1 MNNLYFT
8 KYDIEFNGETAQ
20 GHGVYLYDYATFS
33 GASKNYQTSAVGGML
48 GELVGVDDYK
58 SNLVIQCTFGIISTQ
73 FMSHVTVL
81 KRWLKGT
88 GTLVISDHQD
98 VFYKVWK
105 VDYGDIERE
114 LRKFGQFT
122 VSFTC
127 TPYQFEKDGLIP
139 VSHITYNPYDL
150 CRPIYTVT
158 GFGAF
163 TLTVNGKEMSGTA
176 NPTIIIDTERMIAY
190 NQENVNQSTLLS
202 GDYEDIYIPS
212 GDVDISI
219 TSGFTLSIVP
229 QWGYDV

>member
-1 MNNLYFT
+1 MKDIYYT
-8 KYDIEFNGETAQ
+8 KYDIEYNNETGK
-20 GHGVYLYDYATFS
+20 GHGVILYDYAQFS
-33 GASKNYQTSAVGGML
+33 GAEKSYQISTVGGRL

-58 SNLVIQCTFGIISTQ
+58 SNLVIQCTFGIISPQ

-88 GTLVISDHQD
+88 GTLVISDHQN

-139 VSHITYNPYDL
+139 VSDIDYNPYDL
-150 CRPIYTVT
+150 CRPIYTIT
-158 GFGAF
+158 GTGAF
-163 TLTVNGKEMSGTA
+163 TLTVNGNEMTGTV
-176 NPTIIIDTERMIAY
+176 NGSITIDTERMVSY
-190 NQENVNQSTLLS
+190 NADGVSQNNVVTGN
-202 GDYEDIYIPS
+202 YEELYIPH
-212 GDVDISI
+212 GDVSVSV
-219 TSGFTLSIVP
+219 SGGTLSIIP

>member
-48 GELVGVDDYK
+48 GELVGMDDYK
-58 SNLVIQCTFGIISTQ
+58 SNLVIRCTFGIISPQ

-88 GTLVISDHQD
+88 GRLTISDHQD

-105 VDYGDIERE
+105 VDYGVVERE

-139 VSHITYNPYDL
+139 VSNITYNPYDL

-158 GFGAF
+158 GSGAF

-212 GDVDISI
+212 GDVDINI
-219 TSGFTLSIVP
+219 TSGFTLSIIP

>member
-1 MNNLYFT
+1 MECFE
-8 KYDIEFNGETAQ
+8 KYDIEYNNATAK
-20 GHGVYLYDYATFS
+20 GHGVYLYDYAQFS
-33 GASKNYQTSAVGGML
+33 GAEKSYQTSAVGGRL
-48 GELVGVDDYK
+48 GELVGTDDYK
-58 SNLVIQCTFGIISTQ
+58 SNLIIQCTFGIISPQ

-88 GTLVISDHQD
+88 GTLVISDHQN

-139 VSHITYNPYDL
+139 VSDIDYNPYDL
-150 CRPIYTVT
+150 CRPIYTIT
-158 GFGAF
+158 GTGAF
-163 TLTVNGKEMSGTA
+163 TLTVNGNEMTGTV
-176 NPTIIIDTERMIAY
+176 NGSITIDTERMVSY
-190 NQENVNQSTLLS
+190 NADGVSQNNVVTGN
-202 GDYEDIYIPS
+202 YEELYIPH
-212 GDVDISI
+212 GDVSVSV
-219 TSGFTLSIVP
+219 SGGTLSIIP

>member
-1 MNNLYFT
+1 MENIYYT
-8 KYDIEFNGETAQ
+8 KYDIEYNNETGK
-20 GHGVYLYDYATFS
+20 GHGVILYDYAQFS
-33 GASKNYQTSAVGGML
+33 GAEKSYQISAVGGRL

-58 SNLVIQCTFGIISTQ
+58 SNLVIQCTFGIISPQ

-88 GTLVISDHQD
+88 GTLVISDHQN

-139 VSHITYNPYDL
+139 VSDIDYNPYDL
-150 CRPIYTVT
+150 CRPIYTIT
-158 GFGAF
+158 GTGAF
-163 TLTVNGKEMSGTA
+163 TLTVNGNEMTGTV
-176 NPTIIIDTERMIAY
+176 NGSITIDTERMISY
-190 NQENVNQSTLLS
+190 NSEGVSQNNVVT
-202 GDYEDIYIPS
+202 GDYEELYIPH
-212 GDVDISI
+212 GDVSISI
-219 TSGFTLSIVP
+219 SGGTLSIIP

>member
-1 MNNLYFT
+1 MKDIYYT
-8 KYDIEFNGETAQ
+8 KYDIEYNNETGK
-20 GHGVYLYDYATFS
+20 GHGVILYDYAQFS
-33 GASKNYQTSAVGGML
+33 GAEKGYQISAVGGRL

-58 SNLVIQCTFGIISTQ
+58 SNLVIQCTFGIISPQ

-88 GTLVISDHQD
+88 GTLVISDHQN

-139 VSHITYNPYDL
+139 VSDIDYNPYDL
-150 CRPIYTVT
+150 CRPIYTIT
-158 GFGAF
+158 GTGAF
-163 TLTVNGKEMSGTA
+163 TLTVNGNEMTGTV
-176 NPTIIIDTERMIAY
+176 NGSITIDTERMISY
-190 NQENVNQSTLLS
+190 NSEGVSQNNVVTGN
-202 GDYEDIYIPS
+202 YEELYIPH
-212 GDVDISI
+212 GDVSVSV
-219 TSGFTLSIVP
+219 SGGTLSIIP

>member
-1 MNNLYFT
+1 MKDIYYT
-8 KYDIEFNGETAQ
+8 KYDIEYNNETGK
-20 GHGVYLYDYATFS
+20 GHGVILYDYAQFS
-33 GASKNYQTSAVGGML
+33 GAEKSYQISAVGGRL

-58 SNLVIQCTFGIISTQ
+58 SNLVIQCTFGIISPQ

-88 GTLVISDHQD
+88 GTLVISDHQN

-139 VSHITYNPYDL
+139 VSDIDYNPYDL
-150 CRPIYTVT
+150 CRPIYTIT
-158 GFGAF
+158 GTGAF
-163 TLTVNGKEMSGTA
+163 TLTVNGNEMTGTV
-176 NPTIIIDTERMIAY
+176 NGSITIDTERFPITPMAFLKT
-190 NQENVNQSTLLS
+190 TLLPGIMRS
-202 GDYEDIYIPS
+202 F
-212 GDVDISI
+212 
-219 TSGFTLSIVP
+219 TSRMEM
-229 QWGYDV
+229 

>member
-1 MNNLYFT
+1 MEDIYYT
-8 KYDIEFNGETAQ
+8 KYDIEYNNETGK
-20 GHGVYLYDYATFS
+20 GHGVILYDYAKFS
-33 GASKNYQTSAVGGML
+33 VAEKSYQISAVGGRL

-58 SNLVIQCTFGIISTQ
+58 SNLVIQCTFGIISPQ

-88 GTLVISDHQD
+88 GTLVISDHQN

-139 VSHITYNPYDL
+139 VSDIDYNPYDL
-150 CRPIYTVT
+150 CRPIYTIT
-158 GFGAF
+158 GTGAF
-163 TLTVNGKEMSGTA
+163 TLTVNGNEMTGTV
-176 NPTIIIDTERMIAY
+176 NGSITIDTERMISY
-190 NQENVNQSTLLS
+190 NSECVSQNNVVT
-202 GDYEDIYIPS
+202 GDYEELYIPH
-212 GDVDISI
+212 GDVSISI
-219 TSGFTLSIVP
+219 SGGTLSIIP

>member
-1 MNNLYFT
+1 MENIYYT
-8 KYDIEFNGETAQ
+8 KYDIEYNNETGK
-20 GHGVYLYDYATFS
+20 GHGVILYDYAQFS
-33 GASKNYQTSAVGGML
+33 GAEKSYQISAVGGRL

-58 SNLVIQCTFGIISTQ
+58 SNLVIQCIFGIISPQ

-88 GTLVISDHQD
+88 GTLVISDHQN

-139 VSHITYNPYDL
+139 VSDIDYNPYDL
-150 CRPIYTVT
+150 CRPIYTIMGT
-158 GFGAF
+158 GAF
-163 TLTVNGKEMSGTA
+163 TLTVNGNEMTGTV
-176 NPTIIIDTERMIAY
+176 NGSITIDTERMISY
-190 NQENVNQSTLLS
+190 NSEGVSQNNVVT
-202 GDYEDIYIPS
+202 GDYEELYIPH
-212 GDVDISI
+212 GDVSISI
-219 TSGFTLSIVP
+219 SGGTLSIIP

>member
-1 MNNLYFT
+1 MKCFE
-8 KYDIEFNGETAQ
+8 KYDIEYNNATAK
-20 GHGVYLYDYATFS
+20 GHGVILYDYAQFS
-33 GASKNYQTSAVGGML
+33 GAEKSYQISAVGGRL

-58 SNLVIQCTFGIISTQ
+58 SNLVIQCTFGIISPQ

-88 GTLVISDHQD
+88 GTLVISDHQN

-139 VSHITYNPYDL
+139 VSDIDYNPYDL
-150 CRPIYTVT
+150 CRPIYTIT
-158 GFGAF
+158 GTGAF
-163 TLTVNGKEMSGTA
+163 TLTVNGNEMTGTV
-176 NPTIIIDTERMIAY
+176 NGSITIDTERMVSY
-190 NQENVNQSTLLS
+190 NADGVSQNNVVTGN
-202 GDYEDIYIPS
+202 YEELYIPH
-212 GDVDISI
+212 GDVSVSV
-219 TSGFTLSIVP
+219 SGGTLSIIP

>member
-1 MNNLYFT
+1 MKCFE
-8 KYDIEFNGETAQ
+8 KYDIEYNNATAK
-20 GHGVYLYDYATFS
+20 GHGVYLYDYAQFS
-33 GASKNYQTSAVGGML
+33 GAEKSYQISAVGGRL

-58 SNLVIQCTFGIISTQ
+58 SNLVIQCTFGIISPQ

-105 VDYGDIERE
+105 VDYVDIERE

-139 VSHITYNPYDL
+139 VSDIDYNPYDL
-150 CRPIYTVT
+150 CRPIYTIT
-158 GFGAF
+158 GTGAF
-163 TLTVNGKEMSGTA
+163 TLTVNGNEMTGTV
-176 NPTIIIDTERMIAY
+176 NGSITIDTERMVSY
-190 NQENVNQSTLLS
+190 NADGVSQNNVVTGN
-202 GDYEDIYIPS
+202 YEELYIPH
-212 GDVDISI
+212 GDVSVSV
-219 TSGFTLSIVP
+219 SGGTLSIIP

>member
-1 MNNLYFT
+1 MKDIYYT
-8 KYDIEFNGETAQ
+8 KYDIEYNNETGK
-20 GHGVYLYDYATFS
+20 GHGVILYDYAQFS
-33 GASKNYQTSAVGGML
+33 GAEKSYQISAVGGRL

-58 SNLVIQCTFGIISTQ
+58 SNLVIQCTFGIISPQ

-88 GTLVISDHQD
+88 GTLVISDHQN

-139 VSHITYNPYDL
+139 VSDIDYNPYDL
-150 CRPIYTVT
+150 CRPIYTIT
-158 GFGAF
+158 GTGAF
-163 TLTVNGKEMSGTA
+163 TLNVNGNEMTGTVNGSIT
-176 NPTIIIDTERMIAY
+176 IDTERMVSY
-190 NQENVNQSTLLS
+190 NVDGVSQNNVVTGN
-202 GDYEDIYIPS
+202 YEELYIPH
-212 GDVDISI
+212 GDVSVSV
-219 TSGFTLSIVP
+219 SGGTLSIIP

>member
-1 MNNLYFT
+1 MKDIYYT
-8 KYDIEFNGETAQ
+8 KYDIEYNNETGK
-20 GHGVYLYDYATFS
+20 GHGVILYDYAQFS
-33 GASKNYQTSAVGGML
+33 GAEKSYQISAVGGRL

-58 SNLVIQCTFGIISTQ
+58 SNLVIQCTFGIISPQ

-88 GTLVISDHQD
+88 GTLVISDHQN

-139 VSHITYNPYDL
+139 VSDIDYNPYDL
-150 CRPIYTVT
+150 CRPIYTIT
-158 GFGAF
+158 GTGAF
-163 TLTVNGKEMSGTA
+163 TLTVNGNEMTGTV
-176 NPTIIIDTERMIAY
+176 NGSITIDTERMVSY
-190 NQENVNQSTLLS
+190 NADGVSQNNVVTGN
-202 GDYEDIYIPS
+202 YEELYIPH
-212 GDVDISI
+212 GDVSVSV
-219 TSGFTLSIVP
+219 SGGTLSIVP

>member
-1 MNNLYFT
+1 MKDIYYT
-8 KYDIEFNGETAQ
+8 KYDIEYNNETGK
-20 GHGVYLYDYATFS
+20 GHGVILYDYAQFS
-33 GASKNYQTSAVGGML
+33 GAEKSYQISAVGGRL

-58 SNLVIQCTFGIISTQ
+58 SNLVIQCTFGIISPQ

-88 GTLVISDHQD
+88 GTLVISDHQN

-139 VSHITYNPYDL
+139 VSYIDYNPYDL
-150 CRPIYTVT
+150 CRPIYTIT
-158 GFGAF
+158 GTGAF
-163 TLTVNGKEMSGTA
+163 TLTVNGNEMTGTV
-176 NPTIIIDTERMIAY
+176 NGSITIDTERMISY
-190 NQENVNQSTLLS
+190 NSEGVSQNNVVT
-202 GDYEDIYIPS
+202 GDYEELYIPH
-212 GDVDISI
+212 GDVSVSV
-219 TSGFTLSIVP
+219 SGGTLSIMP

>member
-1 MNNLYFT
+1 MKCFE
-8 KYDIEFNGETAQ
+8 KYDIEYNNATAK
-20 GHGVYLYDYATFS
+20 GHGVYLYDYAQFS
-33 GASKNYQTSAVGGML
+33 GAEKSYQVTQVSGRL

-58 SNLVIQCTFGIISTQ
+58 SNLVIQCTFGIISPQ

-88 GTLVISDHQD
+88 GTLVISDHQN

-139 VSHITYNPYDL
+139 VSDIDYNPYDL
-150 CRPIYTVT
+150 CRPIYTIT
-158 GFGAF
+158 GTGAF
-163 TLTVNGKEMSGTA
+163 TLTVNGNEMTGTV
-176 NPTIIIDTERMIAY
+176 NGSITIDTERMVSY
-190 NQENVNQSTLLS
+190 NADGVSQNNVVT
-202 GDYEDIYIPS
+202 GDYEELHIPHGEVSILVS
-212 GDVDISI
+212 G
-219 TSGFTLSIVP
+219 GTLSIIP

>member
-1 MNNLYFT
+1 MEDIYYT
-8 KYDIEFNGETAQ
+8 KYDIEYNNETGK
-20 GHGVYLYDYATFS
+20 GHGVILYDYAQFS
-33 GASKNYQTSAVGGML
+33 GAEKSYQISAVGGRL

-58 SNLVIQCTFGIISTQ
+58 SNLVIQCIFGIISPQ

-88 GTLVISDHQD
+88 GTLVISDHQN

-114 LRKFGQFT
+114 IRKFGQFT

-139 VSHITYNPYDL
+139 VSDIDYNPYDL
-150 CRPIYTVT
+150 CRPIYTIT
-158 GFGAF
+158 GTGAF
-163 TLTVNGKEMSGTA
+163 TLTVNGNEMTGTV
-176 NPTIIIDTERMIAY
+176 NGSITINTERMISY
-190 NQENVNQSTLLS
+190 NAEGVSQNNVVT
-202 GDYEDIYIPS
+202 GDYEELYIPH
-212 GDVDISI
+212 GDVSISV
-219 TSGFTLSIVP
+219 SGGTLSIIP

>member
-1 MNNLYFT
+1 MKDIYYT
-8 KYDIEFNGETAQ
+8 KYDIEYNNETGK
-20 GHGVYLYDYATFS
+20 GHGVILYDYAQFS
-33 GASKNYQTSAVGGML
+33 GAEKSYQISAVGGRL

-58 SNLVIQCTFGIISTQ
+58 SNLVIQCTFGIISPQ

-88 GTLVISDHQD
+88 GTLVISDHQN

-139 VSHITYNPYDL
+139 VSDIDYNPYDL
-150 CRPIYTVT
+150 CRPIYTIT
-158 GFGAF
+158 GNGAF
-163 TLTVNGKEMSGTA
+163 TLTVNGNKMTGTV
-176 NPTIIIDTERMIAY
+176 NGSITIDTERMVSY
-190 NQENVNQSTLLS
+190 NADGVSQNNVVTGN
-202 GDYEDIYIPS
+202 YEELYIPN
-212 GDVDISI
+212 GDVSVSV
-219 TSGFTLSIVP
+219 SGGTLSIIP

>member
-1 MNNLYFT
+1 MEDTYYT
-8 KYDIEFNGETAQ
+8 KYDIEYNNETGK
-20 GHGVYLYDYATFS
+20 GHGVILYDYAQFS
-33 GASKNYQTSAVGGML
+33 GAEKSYQISAAGGRL

-58 SNLVIQCTFGIISTQ
+58 SNLVIQCTFGIISPQ

-88 GTLVISDHQD
+88 GTLVISDHQN

-127 TPYQFEKDGLIP
+127 TPYQFERDGFISVLDID
-139 VSHITYNPYDL
+139 YNPYDL
-150 CRPIYTVT
+150 CRPIYMIT
-158 GFGAF
+158 GNGAF
-163 TLTVNGKEMSGTA
+163 TLTVNGNKMTGTV
-176 NPTIIIDTERMIAY
+176 NGSITIDTERMISY
-190 NQENVNQSTLLS
+190 NSEGVSQNNVVT
-202 GDYEDIYIPS
+202 GDYEELYIPH
-212 GDVDISI
+212 GDVSISI
-219 TSGFTLSIVP
+219 SGGTLSIIP

>member
-1 MNNLYFT
+1 MKCFE
-8 KYDIEFNGETAQ
+8 KYDIEYNNATAK
-20 GHGVYLYDYATFS
+20 GHGVYLYDYAQFS
-33 GASKNYQTSAVGGML
+33 GAEKSYQISAVGGRL

-58 SNLVIQCTFGIISTQ
+58 SNLVIQCTFGIISPQ

-81 KRWLKGT
+81 KRWIKGT
-88 GTLVISDHQD
+88 GTLVISDHQN

-139 VSHITYNPYDL
+139 VSDIDYNPYDL
-150 CRPIYTVT
+150 CRPIYTIT
-158 GFGAF
+158 GTGAF
-163 TLTVNGKEMSGTA
+163 TLTVNGNEMTGTV
-176 NPTIIIDTERMIAY
+176 NGSITIDTERMVSY
-190 NQENVNQSTLLS
+190 NADGVSQNNVVTGN
-202 GDYEDIYIPS
+202 YEELYIPH
-212 GDVDISI
+212 GDVSVSV
-219 TSGFTLSIVP
+219 SGGTLSIIP

>member
-1 MNNLYFT
+1 MKDIYYT
-8 KYDIEFNGETAQ
+8 KYDIEYNNETGK
-20 GHGVYLYDYATFS
+20 GHGVILYDYAQFS
-33 GASKNYQTSAVGGML
+33 GAEKSYQISAVGGRL

-88 GTLVISDHQD
+88 GKLIISDHQD

-139 VSHITYNPYDL
+139 VSDIDYNPYDL
-150 CRPIYTVT
+150 CRPIYTIT
-158 GFGAF
+158 GTGAF
-163 TLTVNGKEMSGTA
+163 TLTVNGNEMTGTV
-176 NPTIIIDTERMIAY
+176 NGSITIDTERMVSY
-190 NQENVNQSTLLS
+190 NADGVSQNNVVTGN
-202 GDYEDIYIPS
+202 YEELYIPH
-212 GDVDISI
+212 GDVSVSV
-219 TSGFTLSIVP
+219 SGGTLSIIP

>member
-1 MNNLYFT
+1 MKDIYYT
-8 KYDIEFNGETAQ
+8 KYDIEYNNETGK
-20 GHGVYLYDYATFS
+20 GHGVILYDYAQFS
-33 GASKNYQTSAVGGML
+33 GAEKSYQISAVGGRL

-58 SNLVIQCTFGIISTQ
+58 SNLVIQCTFGIISPQ

-88 GTLVISDHQD
+88 GTLVISDHQN

-105 VDYGDIERE
+105 VDSGDIERE

-139 VSHITYNPYDL
+139 VSDIDYNPYDL
-150 CRPIYTVT
+150 CRPIYTIT
-158 GFGAF
+158 GTGAF
-163 TLTVNGKEMSGTA
+163 TLTVNGNEMTGTV
-176 NPTIIIDTERMIAY
+176 NGSITIDTERMVSY
-190 NQENVNQSTLLS
+190 NADGVSQNNVVTGN
-202 GDYEDIYIPS
+202 YEELYIPH
-212 GDVDISI
+212 GDVSVSV
-219 TSGFTLSIVP
+219 SGGTLSIIP

>member
-1 MNNLYFT
+1 MEDIYYT
-8 KYDIEFNGETAQ
+8 KYDIEYNNETGK
-20 GHGVYLYDYATFS
+20 GHGVILYDYAQFS
-33 GASKNYQTSAVGGML
+33 GAEKSYQISAVGGRL

-58 SNLVIQCTFGIISTQ
+58 SNLVIQCTFGIISPQ

-88 GTLVISDHQD
+88 GTLVISDHQN

-139 VSHITYNPYDL
+139 VSDIDYNPYDL
-150 CRPIYTVT
+150 CRPIYTIT
-158 GFGAF
+158 GTGAF
-163 TLTVNGKEMSGTA
+163 TLTVNGNEMTGTV
-176 NPTIIIDTERMIAY
+176 NGSITIDTERMISY
-190 NQENVNQSTLLS
+190 NSEGVSQNNVVT
-202 GDYEDIYIPS
+202 GDYEELYIPH
-212 GDVDISI
+212 GDVSVSV
-219 TSGFTLSIVP
+219 SGGTLSIIP

>member
-1 MNNLYFT
+1 MKDIYYT
-8 KYDIEFNGETAQ
+8 KYDIEYNNETGK
-20 GHGVYLYDYATFS
+20 GHGVILYDYAQFS
-33 GASKNYQTSAVGGML
+33 GAEKSYQISAVGGRL

-58 SNLVIQCTFGIISTQ
+58 SNLVIQCTFGIISPQ

-88 GTLVISDHQD
+88 GTLVISDHQN

-139 VSHITYNPYDL
+139 VSDIDYNPYDL
-150 CRPIYTVT
+150 CRPIYTIT
-158 GFGAF
+158 GTGAF
-163 TLTVNGKEMSGTA
+163 TLTVNGNEMTGTV
-176 NPTIIIDTERMIAY
+176 NGSITIDTERMISY
-190 NQENVNQSTLLS
+190 NADGVSQNNVVTGN
-202 GDYEDIYIPS
+202 YEELYIPH
-212 GDVDISI
+212 GDVSVSV
-219 TSGFTLSIVP
+219 SGGTLSIVP

>member
-1 MNNLYFT
+1 MKDIYYT
-8 KYDIEFNGETAQ
+8 KYDIEYNNETGK
-20 GHGVYLYDYATFS
+20 GHGVILYDYAQFS
-33 GASKNYQTSAVGGML
+33 GAEKSYQISAVGGRL

-58 SNLVIQCTFGIISTQ
+58 SNLVIQCTFGIISPQ

-88 GTLVISDHQD
+88 GTLIISDHQN

-139 VSHITYNPYDL
+139 VSDIDYNPYDL
-150 CRPIYTVT
+150 CRPIYTIT
-158 GFGAF
+158 GTGAF
-163 TLTVNGKEMSGTA
+163 TLTVNGNEMTGTV
-176 NPTIIIDTERMIAY
+176 NGSITIDTERMISY
-190 NQENVNQSTLLS
+190 NSEGVSQNNVVT
-202 GDYEDIYIPS
+202 GDYEELYIPH
-212 GDVDISI
+212 GDVSVSV
-219 TSGFTLSIVP
+219 SGGTLSIIP

>member
-1 MNNLYFT
+1 MKDIYYT
-8 KYDIEFNGETAQ
+8 KYDIEYNNETGK
-20 GHGVYLYDYATFS
+20 GHGVILYDYAQFS
-33 GASKNYQTSAVGGML
+33 GAEKSYQISAVGGRL

-58 SNLVIQCTFGIISTQ
+58 SNLVIQCTFGIISPQ

-88 GTLVISDHQD
+88 GTLVISDHQN

-139 VSHITYNPYDL
+139 VSDIDYNPYDL
-150 CRPIYTVT
+150 CRPIYTIT
-158 GFGAF
+158 GTGAF
-163 TLTVNGKEMSGTA
+163 TLTVNGNEMTGTV
-176 NPTIIIDTERMIAY
+176 NGSITIDTERMVSHNADGVSQ
-190 NQENVNQSTLLS
+190 NNVVTGN
-202 GDYEDIYIPS
+202 YEELYIPH
-212 GDVDISI
+212 GDVSVSV
-219 TSGFTLSIVP
+219 SGGTLSIIP

>member
-1 MNNLYFT
+1 MKDIYYT
-8 KYDIEFNGETAQ
+8 KYDIEYNNETGK
-20 GHGVYLYDYATFS
+20 GHGVILYDYAQFS
-33 GASKNYQTSAVGGML
+33 GAEKSYQISAVGGRL

-58 SNLVIQCTFGIISTQ
+58 SNLVIQCTFGIISPQ

-81 KRWLKGT
+81 KRWLKGS
-88 GTLVISDHQD
+88 GTLVISDHQN

-139 VSHITYNPYDL
+139 VSDIDYNPYDL
-150 CRPIYTVT
+150 CRPIYTIT
-158 GFGAF
+158 GTGAF
-163 TLTVNGKEMSGTA
+163 TLTVNGNEMTGTV
-176 NPTIIIDTERMIAY
+176 NGSITIDTERMISY
-190 NQENVNQSTLLS
+190 NSEGVSQNNVVT
-202 GDYEDIYIPS
+202 GDYEELYIPH
-212 GDVDISI
+212 GDVSISI
-219 TSGFTLSIVP
+219 SGGTLSIIP

>member
-1 MNNLYFT
+1 MENIYYT
-8 KYDIEFNGETAQ
+8 KYDIEYNNETGK
-20 GHGVYLYDYATFS
+20 GHGVILYDYAQFS
-33 GASKNYQTSAVGGML
+33 GAEKSYQISAVGGRL

-58 SNLVIQCTFGIISTQ
+58 SNLVIQCTFGIISPQ

-88 GTLVISDHQD
+88 GKLVISDHQN

-127 TPYQFEKDGLIP
+127 TPYQFENDGLIP
-139 VSHITYNPYDL
+139 VSNIDYNPYDL
-150 CRPIYTVT
+150 CRPIYTIT
-158 GFGAF
+158 GNGAF
-163 TLTVNGKEMSGTA
+163 TLTVNGNEMTGTV
-176 NPTIIIDTERMIAY
+176 NGSITIDTERMISY
-190 NQENVNQSTLLS
+190 NAEGVSQNNVVT
-202 GDYEDIYIPS
+202 GDYEELHIPH
-212 GDVDISI
+212 GDVNISV
-219 TSGFTLSIVP
+219 SGGTLSIIP

>member
-1 MNNLYFT
+1 MKDIYYT
-8 KYDIEFNGETAQ
+8 KYDIEYNNETGK
-20 GHGVYLYDYATFS
+20 GHGVILYDYAQFS
-33 GASKNYQTSAVGGML
+33 GAEKSYQISAVGGRL

-58 SNLVIQCTFGIISTQ
+58 SNLVIQCTFGIISPQ

-88 GTLVISDHQD
+88 GTLVISDHQN

-139 VSHITYNPYDL
+139 VSDIDYNPYDL
-150 CRPIYTVT
+150 CRPIYTIT
-158 GFGAF
+158 GTGAF
-163 TLTVNGKEMSGTA
+163 TLTVNGNEMTGTV
-176 NPTIIIDTERMIAY
+176 NGSITIDTERMVSY
-190 NQENVNQSTLLS
+190 NADGVSQNNVVTGN
-202 GDYEDIYIPS
+202 YEELYIPH
-212 GDVDISI
+212 GDVSVSV
-219 TSGFTLSIVP
+219 SGGTLSIIP

>member
-1 MNNLYFT
+1 MKDIYYT
-8 KYDIEFNGETAQ
+8 KYDIEYNNETGK
-20 GHGVYLYDYATFS
+20 GHGVILYDYAQFS
-33 GASKNYQTSAVGGML
+33 GAEKSYQISAVGGRL

-58 SNLVIQCTFGIISTQ
+58 SNLVIQCTFGIISPQ

-88 GTLVISDHQD
+88 GTLVISDHQN

-127 TPYQFEKDGLIP
+127 TPCQFEKDGLIP
-139 VSHITYNPYDL
+139 VSDIDYNPYDL
-150 CRPIYTVT
+150 CRPIYTIT
-158 GFGAF
+158 GTGAF
-163 TLTVNGKEMSGTA
+163 TLTVNGNEMTGTV
-176 NPTIIIDTERMIAY
+176 NGSITIDTERMVSY
-190 NQENVNQSTLLS
+190 NADGVSQNNVVTGN
-202 GDYEDIYIPS
+202 YEELYIPH
-212 GDVDISI
+212 GDVSVSV
-219 TSGFTLSIVP
+219 SGGTLSIIP

>member
-1 MNNLYFT
+1 MEDIYYT
-8 KYDIEFNGETAQ
+8 KYDIEYNNETGK
-20 GHGVYLYDYATFS
+20 GHGVILYDYAQFS
-33 GASKNYQTSAVGGML
+33 GAEKSYQISAVGGRL

-58 SNLVIQCTFGIISTQ
+58 SNLVIQCIFGIISPQ

-88 GTLVISDHQD
+88 GTLVISDHQN

-122 VSFTC
+122 ASFTC

-139 VSHITYNPYDL
+139 VSDIDYNPYDL
-150 CRPIYTVT
+150 CRPIYTIT
-158 GFGAF
+158 GTGAF
-163 TLTVNGKEMSGTA
+163 TLTVNGNEMTGTV
-176 NPTIIIDTERMIAY
+176 NGSITIDTERMISY
-190 NQENVNQSTLLS
+190 NADGVSQTNVVT
-202 GDYEDIYIPS
+202 GDYEELHIPHGDASISVS
-212 GDVDISI
+212 G
-219 TSGFTLSIVP
+219 GTLSIIP

>member
-1 MNNLYFT
+1 MKCFE
-8 KYDIEFNGETAQ
+8 KYDIEYNNATAK
-20 GHGVYLYDYATFS
+20 GHGVYLYDYAQFS
-33 GASKNYQTSAVGGML
+33 GAEKSYQISAVGGRL

-58 SNLVIQCTFGIISTQ
+58 SNLVIQCTFGIISPQ

-105 VDYGDIERE
+105 VNYGDIERE

-139 VSHITYNPYDL
+139 VSDIDYNPYDL
-150 CRPIYTVT
+150 CRPIYTIKGT
-158 GFGAF
+158 GAF
-163 TLTVNGKEMSGTA
+163 TLTVNGNEMTGTV
-176 NPTIIIDTERMIAY
+176 NGSITIDTERMVSY
-190 NQENVNQSTLLS
+190 NSDGVSQNNVVT
-202 GDYEDIYIPS
+202 GDYEELHIPHGEVSILVS
-212 GDVDISI
+212 G
-219 TSGFTLSIVP
+219 GTLSIIP

>member
-1 MNNLYFT
+1 MKDIYYT
-8 KYDIEFNGETAQ
+8 KYDIEYNNETGK
-20 GHGVYLYDYATFS
+20 GHGVILYDYAQFS
-33 GASKNYQTSAVGGML
+33 GAEKSYQISAVGGRL

-58 SNLVIQCTFGIISTQ
+58 SNLVIQCTFGIISPQ

-88 GTLVISDHQD
+88 GTLVISDHQN

-139 VSHITYNPYDL
+139 VSDIDYNPYDL
-150 CRPIYTVT
+150 CRPIYKIT
-158 GFGAF
+158 GTGAF
-163 TLTVNGKEMSGTA
+163 TLTVNGNEMTGTV
-176 NPTIIIDTERMIAY
+176 NGSITIDTERMVSY
-190 NQENVNQSTLLS
+190 NADGVSQNNVVTGN
-202 GDYEDIYIPS
+202 YEELYIPH
-212 GDVDISI
+212 GDVSVSV
-219 TSGFTLSIVP
+219 SGGTLSIIP

>member
-1 MNNLYFT
+1 MKDIYYT
-8 KYDIEFNGETAQ
+8 KYDIEYNNETGK
-20 GHGVYLYDYATFS
+20 GHGVILYDYAQFS
-33 GASKNYQTSAVGGML
+33 GAEKSYQISAVGGRL

-58 SNLVIQCTFGIISTQ
+58 SNLVIQCTFGIISPQ

-88 GTLVISDHQD
+88 GTLAISDHQN

-139 VSHITYNPYDL
+139 VSDIDYNPYDL
-150 CRPIYTVT
+150 CRPIYTIT
-158 GFGAF
+158 GTGAF
-163 TLTVNGKEMSGTA
+163 TLNVNGNEMTGTVNGSIT
-176 NPTIIIDTERMIAY
+176 IDTERMVSY
-190 NQENVNQSTLLS
+190 NVDGVSQNNVVTGN
-202 GDYEDIYIPS
+202 YEELYIPH
-212 GDVDISI
+212 GDVSVSV
-219 TSGFTLSIVP
+219 SGGTLSIIP

>member
-1 MNNLYFT
+1 MKDIYYT
-8 KYDIEFNGETAQ
+8 KYDIEYNNETGK
-20 GHGVYLYDYATFS
+20 GHGVILYDYAQFS
-33 GASKNYQTSAVGGML
+33 GAEKSYQISAVGGRL

-58 SNLVIQCTFGIISTQ
+58 SNLVIQCTFGIISPQ

-88 GTLVISDHQD
+88 GTLVISDHQN

-139 VSHITYNPYDL
+139 VSDIDYNPCDL
-150 CRPIYTVT
+150 CRPIYTIT
-158 GFGAF
+158 GTGAF
-163 TLTVNGKEMSGTA
+163 TLTVNGNEMTGTV
-176 NPTIIIDTERMIAY
+176 NGSITIDTERMVSY
-190 NQENVNQSTLLS
+190 NADGVSQNNVVTGN
-202 GDYEDIYIPS
+202 YEESLPS
-212 GDVDISI
+212 RERGLKS
-219 TSGFTLSIVP
+219 L
-229 QWGYDV
+229 

>member
-1 MNNLYFT
+1 MKDIYYT
-8 KYDIEFNGETAQ
+8 KYDIEYNNETGK
-20 GHGVYLYDYATFS
+20 GHGVILYDYARFS
-33 GASKNYQTSAVGGML
+33 GAEKSYQISAVGGRL

-58 SNLVIQCTFGIISTQ
+58 SNLAIQCTFGIISPQ

-88 GTLVISDHQD
+88 GTLVISDHQN

-139 VSHITYNPYDL
+139 VSDIDYNPYDL
-150 CRPIYTVT
+150 CRPIYTIT
-158 GFGAF
+158 GTGAF
-163 TLTVNGKEMSGTA
+163 TLTVNGNEMTGTV
-176 NPTIIIDTERMIAY
+176 NGSITIDTERMVSY
-190 NQENVNQSTLLS
+190 NADGVSQNNVVTGN
-202 GDYEDIYIPS
+202 YEELYIPH
-212 GDVDISI
+212 GDVSVSV
-219 TSGFTLSIVP
+219 SGGTLSIIP

>member
-1 MNNLYFT
+1 MKCFE
-8 KYDIEFNGETAQ
+8 KYDIEYNNATAK
-20 GHGVYLYDYATFS
+20 GHGVYLYDYAQFS
-33 GASKNYQTSAVGGML
+33 GAEKSYQISAVGGRL

-58 SNLVIQCTFGIISTQ
+58 SNLVIQCTFGIISPQ

-88 GTLVISDHQD
+88 GTLVISDHQN

-122 VSFTC
+122 ISFTC

-139 VSHITYNPYDL
+139 VSDIDYNPYDL
-150 CRPIYTVT
+150 CRPIYTIT
-158 GFGAF
+158 GTGAF
-163 TLTVNGKEMSGTA
+163 TLTVNGNEMTGTV
-176 NPTIIIDTERMIAY
+176 NGSITIDTERMVSY
-190 NQENVNQSTLLS
+190 NADGVSQNNVVTGN
-202 GDYEDIYIPS
+202 YEELYIPH
-212 GDVDISI
+212 GDVSVSV
-219 TSGFTLSIVP
+219 SGGTLSIIP

>member
-1 MNNLYFT
+1 MKDIYYT
-8 KYDIEFNGETAQ
+8 KYDIEYNNETGK
-20 GHGVYLYDYATFS
+20 GHGVILYDYAQFS
-33 GASKNYQTSAVGGML
+33 GAEKSYQISAVGGRL

-58 SNLVIQCTFGIISTQ
+58 SNLVIQCTFGIISPQ

-88 GTLVISDHQD
+88 GTLVISDHQN

-139 VSHITYNPYDL
+139 VSDIDYNPYDL
-150 CRPIYTVT
+150 CRPIYTIT
-158 GFGAF
+158 GTGAF
-163 TLTVNGKEMSGTA
+163 TLTVNGNEMTGTV
-176 NPTIIIDTERMIAY
+176 NGSITIDTERMISY
-190 NQENVNQSTLLS
+190 NSEGVSQNNVVT
-202 GDYEDIYIPS
+202 GDYEELYIPH
-212 GDVDISI
+212 GDVSVSV
-219 TSGFTLSIVP
+219 SGGTLSIIP

>member
-1 MNNLYFT
+1 MKDIYYT
-8 KYDIEFNGETAQ
+8 KYDIEYNNETGK
-20 GHGVYLYDYATFS
+20 GHGVILYDYAQFS
-33 GASKNYQTSAVGGML
+33 GAEKSYQISAVGGRL

-58 SNLVIQCTFGIISTQ
+58 SNLVIQCTFGIISPQ

-88 GTLVISDHQD
+88 GTLVISDHQN

-139 VSHITYNPYDL
+139 VSDIDYNPYDL
-150 CRPIYTVT
+150 CRPIYTIT
-158 GFGAF
+158 GTGAF
-163 TLTVNGKEMSGTA
+163 TLTVNGNEMTGTV
-176 NPTIIIDTERMIAY
+176 NGSITIDTERMVSY
-190 NQENVNQSTLLS
+190 NADGVSQNNVVTGN
-202 GDYEDIYIPS
+202 YEELYIPH
-212 GDVDISI
+212 GDVSVSV
-219 TSGFTLSIVP
+219 SGGTLSIIL